1 MQRFRFSMMA
11 GMVLGLAACGGD
23 RAPEETAAPAPPAAA
38 PGPVTAPE
46 TAPAEAAPPPPQ
58 EAQLPSPDR
67 VPRVSPQDLAAP
79 PETEKAGKPGAPIE
93 FKYQLAGAPQVGQP
107 LLIDFALVPLKANAA
122 VRLMVATSGSLTLGR
137 STAPAMLRNVEAGAE
152 YWHELV
158 VTPQENGTF
167 SVNLIATVGE
177 GSQALARTFAI
188 PVVVG
193 SASMD
198 NAKARE
204 LNNPVDATGQPIE
217 VMPGQESR

>member
-1 MQRFRFSMMA
+1 MKRFRISMMA
-11 GMVLGLAACGGD
+11 SMALGLAACGGD
-23 RAPEETAAPAPPAAA
+23 RAPEETATPAPPAAA
-38 PGPVTAPE
+38 PEQVTAPE
-46 TAPAEAAPPPPQ
+46 TAPAEAAPTPPQ

-67 VPRVSPQDLAAP
+67 VPSVSPQDLVAP

-107 LLIDFALVPLKANAA
+107 LLIDYAVVPMKAIPA
-122 VRLMVATSGSLTLGR
+122 VRLMIATSGSLTLGR
-137 STAPAMLRNVEAGAE
+137 STAPPMLRNVEAGAE

-158 VTPQENGTF
+158 VTPQENGIF

-177 GSQALARTFAI
+177 GPQTLARTFSI

-193 SASMD
+193 SAAMESP
-198 NAKARE
+198 KARS
-204 LNNPVDATGQPIE
+204 LNPPVDATGQPIE